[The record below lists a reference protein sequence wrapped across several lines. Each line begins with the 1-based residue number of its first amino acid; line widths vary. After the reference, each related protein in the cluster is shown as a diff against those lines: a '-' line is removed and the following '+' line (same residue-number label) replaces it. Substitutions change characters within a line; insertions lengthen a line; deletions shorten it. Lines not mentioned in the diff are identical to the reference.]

1 MGNIFNDDGEIRD
14 DLNIHDK
21 SIPCIYRL
29 GFAMKHFGP
38 CEYCVYKGVCYTDD
52 MGKKKERM
60 AEIKKDY
67 PQLFDGTIQT
77 RWQYIRDVLNI
88 Y

>member
-1 MGNIFNDDGEIRD
+1 MDNIFNDDGEIRN

-21 SIPCIYRL
+21 SIPCILRL

-38 CEYCVYKGVCYTDD
+38 CEYCIYKGICYTDD
-52 MGKKKERM
+52 MRKKKERM
-60 AEIKKDY
+60 ALIKENY

-77 RWQYIRDVLNI
+77 REQYIRDVLNI

>member
-1 MGNIFNDDGEIRD
+1 MDNIFNDAGELRD

-29 GFAMKHFGP
+29 GFVTKHFGP
-38 CEYCVYKGVCYTDD
+38 CEWCVYKGVCYTDD
-52 MGKKKERM
+52 MRDKEERM
-60 AEIKKDY
+60 TIIKKNY

-77 RWQYIRDVLNI
+77 RGQYIRYVLNI